1 MIPADTT
8 FEAYVDQM
16 HSKTFK
22 AIKSGGISLLTKRES
37 VTPEIFIL
45 QLDLLASCASDIGL
59 QGKVCP
65 LYQIVFNVVRFAASR
80 RILKTYEAK
89 LLRKIRKNMNKL

>member
-1 MIPADTT
+1 MINK
-8 FEAYVDQM
+8 
-16 HSKTFK
+16 SFK
-22 AIKSGGISLLTKRES
+22 IIKPGGISLLTKRES

-59 QGKVCP
+59 TGKICP

-80 RILKTYEAK
+80 RIQKKEEAK
-89 LLRKIRKNMNKL
+89 LLKQLKAKLNKSGLEKMVE